1 MNEYLT
7 IFDNHS
13 EYEKFTNT
21 DKFIFPNVTC
31 CVNNDDIYYNTDYPY
46 EYVDMGLPSGT
57 MWCTKNLG
65 AVLPINDGN
74 YYMYGDTTPYRRP
87 NFEELFRRLAEFYN
101 TNTDFSDEV
110 FNERMELMVDLMW
123 EKYSQYTFAK
133 ITSKEEFKNGGDE
146 YSSSSFYTKYN
157 MTDKKYELDSED
169 DPVVSTIGGN
179 WKSPG
184 ISEIYELLAN
194 SAITLETINN
204 KKVFV
209 FTSIYNGNRLI
220 FPIIYEG
227 GGVPNDRL
235 YLEDL
240 KMSLLKSNALEP
252 TYDNNHN
259 LTEFYDSNVLLHLY
273 YAITEPRKGPLT
285 NPIVE
290 YVNAENDGVIRN
302 PIIFD
307 IIFGDFFSL
316 IQQREFPLPIRP
328 IYVPPASIE
337 NMYKR
342 FKNSQSA
349 SGAPIAPTYNEID
362 LLNDY
367 IKNKFEADNN
377 VDLDDPNYTG
387 PTPRYI
393 NKTSQQNY
401 IYFYT
406 IGGSDDYDNIWYNY
420 NTDEVEHSGNLCLL
434 ISSDYKY
441 HHFALDSEYNI
452 IDYIYDRYG
461 GGGDIK

>member
-13 EYEKFTNT
+13 DYEKFTNT

-31 CVNNDDIYYNTDYPY
+31 CVNNDDIHYNTDYPY

-87 NFEELFRRLAEFYN
+87 DYESINKKIGDIMFNDDLTDKQKQTQLYELFI
-101 TNTDFSDEV
+101 
-110 FNERMELMVDLMW
+110 ELQW
-123 EKYSQYTFAK
+123 ENYSKYTFAK
-133 ITSKEEFKNGGDE
+133 ITSKDE
-146 YSSSSFYTKYN
+146 YLSYIDNGNEDESPSNIMYTKYN
-157 MTDKKYELDSED
+157 TTDNKMVLDDED
-169 DPVVSTIGGN
+169 DPVVSIIGGY
-179 WKSPG
+179 WKSSSFSQMNELINNCS
-184 ISEIYELLAN
+184 IS
-194 SAITLETINN
+194 LETINN

-209 FTSIYNGNRLI
+209 LTSRYNGNKLI
-220 FPIIYEG
+220 FPMIYEYSE
-227 GGVPNDRL
+227 VPNDQR

-240 KMSLLKSNALEP
+240 KLCLIRSNELV
-252 TYDNNHN
+252 NNH
-259 LTEFYDSNVLLHLY
+259 ESYESVLLSIY
-273 YAITEPRKGPLT
+273 YGIGTKSTSILGAFFVGTGNGFIDECLSSDCSGDSYMIIDSITRR
-285 NPIVE
+285 
-290 YVNAENDGVIRN
+290 Y
-302 PIIFD
+302 
-307 IIFGDFFSL
+307 
-316 IQQREFPLPIRP
+316 FPMPIRP

-342 FKNSQSA
+342 FKNSQSS
-349 SGAPIAPTYNEID
+349 SGAPIAPTYGEID

-387 PTPRYI
+387 PIPRYI

-406 IGGSDDYDNIWYNY
+406 IGGSDDYDNEWYDY
-420 NTDEVEHSGNLCLL
+420 DTDEVKHSGNLCLFVR
-434 ISSDYKY
+434 SNYKY

-452 IDYIYDRYG
+452 IDYRYG
-461 GGGDIK
+461 GSGGGDVK